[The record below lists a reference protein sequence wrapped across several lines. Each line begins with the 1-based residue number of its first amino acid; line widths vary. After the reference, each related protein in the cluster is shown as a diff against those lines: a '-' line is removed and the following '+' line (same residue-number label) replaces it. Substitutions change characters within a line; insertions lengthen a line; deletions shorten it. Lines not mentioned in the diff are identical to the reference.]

1 MSQVSVEHIE
11 INQAGE
17 AKLVGSRI
25 KVKHLAAVK
34 QTHGYSAEQIQQE
47 VYPHLNLAQIHA
59 ALAYYYDHQREIDD
73 SLSSDDATHE
83 HAWQKQQSDPEH
95 RELISKMKNRDAH
108 P

>member
-34 QTHGYSAEQIQQE
+34 QSHGYSAEQIQQE
-47 VYPHLNLAQIHA
+47 VYPHLSLAQIHA
-59 ALAYYYDHQREIDD
+59 ALAYYYDHQSEIDN
-73 SLSSDDATHE
+73 SLSSDNAIHE
-83 HAWQKQQSDPEH
+83 QAWQKQQDDPEYQ
-95 RELISKMKNRDAH
+95 RLIANIKSRNAN